1 MKGGR
6 TAALQVGCGLLRLD
20 YGRIGDEHVLPAGE
34 YEADRLA
41 LHLRGHTR
49 HDIVDD
55 RAVIAIYETHVSP
68 VAGGV
73 RSYQSGRGR
82 PRNPRQSTRRRRGS
96 IRRGRDQRLGADV
109 GYYLVRAALWRG
121 NRSAVRRLRGACDQL
136 QEVMCVLGGRQVV
149 DVTQTDRMD

>member
-34 YEADRLA
+34 CEADRLA

-55 RAVIAIYETHVSP
+55 RAVIAIYETHVST
-68 VAGGV
+68 VVGGV
-73 RSYQSGRGR
+73 RSYQSGHGR
-82 PRNPRQSTRRRRGS
+82 DRVAYHSTRHCGGCVS
-96 IRRGRDQRLGADV
+96 
-109 GYYLVRAALWRG
+109 
-121 NRSAVRRLRGACDQL
+121 NR
-136 QEVMCVLGGRQVV
+136 
-149 DVTQTDRMD
+149 